1 VRVQRSFAFID
12 LSGFTAYTARQGD
25 ERAVSLLSAFRTI
38 VRDVCSRRGVR
49 VAKWL
54 GDGAML
60 VSVEPTPLLA
70 TLLEVQRSMSSSHS
84 ELLVRSGAT
93 DGEVIL
99 HEGDDYI
106 GGAVNV
112 AARLCDAAPGGKVY
126 VTISLARHRP
136 PWASVSEVFQL
147 EVKGFTELM
156 EVVSLDLADLGEGAS
171 SCPVCRVPLT
181 LEVADSTTLD
191 PAGSTLLFCSD
202 SCRETWERRPRLA
215 PEQQGSLRTPLM
227 GW

>member
-1 VRVQRSFAFID
+1 MRVLRSFAFID
-12 LSGFTAYTARQGD
+12 LSGFTAFTAREGD
-25 ERAVSLLSAFRTI
+25 ERAVALLSAFRTI

-60 VSVEPTPLLA
+60 VSVEPKPLLA
-70 TLLEVQRSMSSSHS
+70 TLLEVERSMGASHA
-84 ELLVRSGAT
+84 ELLVRCGAT

-106 GGAVNV
+106 GSAVNM
-112 AARLCDAAPGGKVY
+112 AARLCDAAPGGSVY
-126 VTISLARHRP
+126 VTPGLAEHRP
-136 PWASVSEVFQL
+136 RWASISEVMDL
-147 EVKGFTELM
+147 EIKGFVESM
-156 EVVSLDLADLGEGAS
+156 EVVALGFAALGDSAS
-171 SCPVCRVPLT
+171 SCPVCRIPLNA
-181 LEVADSTTLD
+181 EVADSTTLD
-191 PAGSTLLFCSD
+191 PAGVAVFFCSD